1 MENLYRITLD
11 VEVSF
16 DISHGEVNLEFG
28 DTQYDAEYELY
39 AESEREA
46 IDEAKKEY
54 IDEMGQYMGKDF
66 TDFVHIDFLS
76 VDAEELDEEGMR
88 LDW

>member
-16 DISHGEVNLEFG
+16 DISHGEVYLTFG
-28 DTQYDAEYELY
+28 DTQYDAQYELY

-46 IDEAKKEY
+46 IAYAKQLY
-54 IDEMGQYMGKDF
+54 IDEMEQYMGKDF
-66 TDFVHIDFLS
+66 PDFVHIDFLS
-76 VDAEELDEEGMR
+76 VDAEELDDE
-88 LDW
+88 

>member
-1 MENLYRITLD
+1 MENLYRIILD

-54 IDEMGQYMGKDF
+54 IGEMEQYMGKDF
-66 TDFVHIDFLS
+66 PAFVHIDFLS
-76 VDAEELDEEGMR
+76 VDAEELDDAG
-88 LDW
+88 